1 MYPHQGERLEAA
13 RARLGVDA
21 LIAASAANVAYV
33 SGFRRLSRACDRASE
48 VFAVYAAGRTALV
61 VPALDVP
68 ALAAGDAVADH
79 VVCHGPSGVVVAEG
93 ADASARHA
101 ATLAREAAASADAA
115 LARAL
120 DALGLT
126 RGAVGLDDATLPP
139 AAASALAA
147 RLKTFTL
154 VPATE
159 ALAEARQV
167 KGPYEIECLQ
177 QSLHV
182 AEESV
187 DELLGALGAGI
198 TEREAAVL
206 YESALARRRARP
218 SATLIAFG
226 PSTALLAA
234 APGDRALRPGD
245 LVRIDVGCLLK
256 GYHAEIARVAVLGEP
271 AAPHAALHDAVDAG
285 IDAALA
291 TIRPDAPAATVFEA
305 VVAAVR
311 GRGLAAFEP
320 LHAGHGIGLEAAE
333 SPWLAPGGRP
343 LEAGTVLVVEA
354 GHYELGGVGV
364 QVKETVLVNQAG
376 AAVMNHANRGLVV
389 LE

>member
-1 MYPHQGERLEAA
+1 MYPHQAERLEMA

-21 LIAASAANVAYV
+21 LVATSAANVAYV
-33 SGFRRLSRACDRASE
+33 SGFRRLPRACDRATA
-48 VFAVYAAGRTALV
+48 VLAVYASGGTALV
-61 VPALDVP
+61 IPALDAP
-68 ALAAGDAVADH
+68 ALAEGAAADH
-79 VVCHGPSGVVVAEG
+79 VVCHGRFGVGVAEG
-93 ADASARHA
+93 ADASARRA
-101 ATLAREAAASADAA
+101 AALASEAAASADAA

-120 DALGLT
+120 DALGLA
-126 RGAVGLDDATLPP
+126 RGAVGLDDAMLPP

-147 RLKTFTL
+147 RLRTFTL

-182 AEESV
+182 AEESIHEV
-187 DELLGALGAGI
+187 LGALEAGI
-198 TEREAAVL
+198 TEREAAAL

-218 SATLIAFG
+218 SSTLIAFG
-226 PSTALLAA
+226 PSTALPTAA
-234 APGDRALRPGD
+234 SGDRALRPGD
-245 LVRIDVGCLLK
+245 LVQIDVGCLFK

-271 AAPHAALHDAVDAG
+271 AAPHAAIHDAVDAG

-291 TIRPDAPAATVFEA
+291 AIRPGTPAGTVFEA

-311 GRGLAAFEP
+311 GGGLAAFEP

-333 SPWLAPGGRP
+333 SPWLEPGRRP
-343 LEAGTVLVVEA
+343 LEAGTVLVIEA
-354 GHYELGGVGV
+354 AHHELGGIGV

-376 AAVMNHANRGLVV
+376 AAVMNRANRGLVV

>member
-1 MYPHQGERLEAA
+1 MYPHQAERLEAA

-21 LIAASAANVAYV
+21 LVATSAANVAYV
-33 SGFRRLSRACDRASE
+33 SGFRRLPRACDRATG
-48 VFAVYAAGRTALV
+48 VLAVYTAGGTALV
-61 VPALDVP
+61 IPALDAP
-68 ALAAGDAVADH
+68 ALAAGDAAADH
-79 VVCHGPSGVVVAEG
+79 VVCHGPFGLAVAEG
-93 ADASARHA
+93 ADASARRA
-101 ATLAREAAASADAA
+101 AALAREAAASADAA

-126 RGAVGLDDATLPP
+126 RGAVGLDDAMLPP

-187 DELLGALGAGI
+187 HEVLGALEAGI
-198 TEREAAVL
+198 TEREAAAL
-206 YESALARRRARP
+206 LERALARRRARP
-218 SATLIAFG
+218 SSTLIAFG
-226 PSTALLAA
+226 PSTALPTA

-245 LVRIDVGCLLK
+245 LVRIDVGCLFK

-291 TIRPDAPAATVFEA
+291 AIRPGAPAGTVFEA

-311 GRGLAAFEP
+311 GGGLAAFEP

-333 SPWLAPGGRP
+333 SPWLAPGGGP

-354 GHYELGGVGV
+354 AHHELGAVGV

-376 AAVMNHANRGLVV
+376 AAVMNRANRGLVV
-389 LE
+389 L